1 MGEVL
6 PPMQEVVAVLGQAAL
21 TSRILDDKADQGK
34 GAWGEGV
41 GVQDENAV
49 MTNPNVMC
57 CSDATFCSVCNAGRD
72 RTKCQ

>member
-1 MGEVL
+1 
-6 PPMQEVVAVLGQAAL
+6 MQEVAAVLGQAAS
-21 TSRILDDKADQGK
+21 TSRILDDIADQGK
-34 GAWGEGV
+34 GAWGEGVGV

-72 RTKCQ
+72 RKKCR

>member
-6 PPMQEVVAVLGQAAL
+6 PPIQEAAAELGQAAL
-21 TSRILDDKADQGK
+21 TSQILDDITDQGK

-49 MTNPNVMC
+49 MTNQNVMC

-72 RTKCQ
+72 EKKM